1 MDLPS
6 IMLPRGIEHGSRQ
19 ASVFGIGVSFAVFI
33 MVVIGLRLYV
43 RISLINAIGVD
54 DVLMVIGAIFTFGLS
69 VASIIAAYH
78 GTGRHVEDIPTPSLP
93 PMLKAIYSTRLIYIV
108 AMLFV
113 KMSLLWFYLR
123 LDRRRRM
130 RWTVYCLMV
139 FVIGISVSSFFVLAF
154 SCYPPAMFWDVEG
167 TVKGKC
173 MSPGSQQA
181 FYDANGILNIVTD
194 IFIYLTPIPMLWG
207 VKISGRKKTALFGIF
222 GLGILAVAAGCV
234 RYDYVRLLSNTA
246 DQYYYLADSLNWCS
260 IEIYV
265 AIFCGSAPALSV
277 LIKTYAPRVFG
288 SSYGRHDYE
297 GDGHTPGNS
306 SGQTPAQKLSGRS
319 KDIWHKAKISG
330 RRGLQD
336 TTLTGSEEAIVPGD
350 GIVLKTELR
359 MDVMQRE
366 RENVEAAVADEAT
379 YKGKGVK
386 QSV

>member
-6 IMLPRGIEHGSRQ
+6 FLLPRGIEHGTRQ
-19 ASVFGIGVSFAVFI
+19 ASVFGIGISFAVFI
-33 MVVIGLRLYV
+33 MVVILLRLYV

-54 DVLMVIGAIFTFGLS
+54 DVLMVIGAVFTFGLS
-69 VASIIAAYH
+69 VASMIAAYH
-78 GTGRHVEDIPTPSLP
+78 GTGKHVEEIPMTSLP
-93 PMLKAIYSTRLIYIV
+93 PMLKAIYSTRLIYII

-130 RWTVYCLMV
+130 KWTVYFLMF

-167 TVKGKC
+167 TVEGEC

-207 VKISGRKKTALFGIF
+207 VKISGRKKGALFAIF

-246 DQYYYLADSLNWCS
+246 DQYYFLADSLNWCS

-297 GDGHTPGNS
+297 SDNTPGNS
-306 SGQTPAQKLSGRS
+306 SGQTPAQRLSGRG

-366 RENVEAAVADEAT
+366 RENAEAAVADEAT
-379 YKGKGVK
+379 YKGSGVR